1 MPEKDISKMTF
12 EEALKELEA
21 IVSSLERGQGS
32 LDEAV
37 ASYERGVILRKH
49 CEKKLQDAQAVIERL
64 SKSSD
69 GTLSSEPIQIK

>member
-37 ASYERGVILRKH
+37 ANYERGVALRKH
-49 CEKKLQDAQAVIERL
+49 CERKLQDAQAVLERL
-64 SKSSD
+64 SKTED
-69 GTLSSEPIQIK
+69 GSITSEPMQTK